1 MNIGLGYVCVRNRV
15 GDETYQ
21 EAREKEEELFKKHPF
36 LSKIDKDIVGIPVL
50 AKRLVEIQAKMIT
63 RCLPDIVT
71 KIVWEQY
78 PRVE

>member
-21 EAREKEEELFKKHPF
+21 EATEKEEELFKKHPF